1 MTLEGVQDQ
10 DRTGGFGTG
19 EIILANG
26 DNRSDLAG
34 ELRVRDDSGGSAANA
49 VNAPLEISLV
59 GLELDVL

>member
-10 DRTGGFGTG
+10 DRTGGFSTG

-26 DNRSDLAG
+26 DNRFYLGG
-34 ELRVRDDSGGSAANA
+34 EFRVWDDSGGSAANTTN
-49 VNAPLEISLV
+49 VPLEVSLI